1 MLHVFQPAS
10 FSDSARQALFE
21 AVQDALRASAQTSQA
36 DALLAGPLRL
46 PNGSLVDA
54 LLVRPHSLTL
64 LTLHP
69 GAGEL
74 SIPSFAASGWR
85 LDGVPLPTGSAINP
99 YVAFQ
104 EQREALLKLIG
115 PLLPPDAINSQFV
128 TGLWVPTGSVRFGAD
143 VEASMAEAPEA
154 RQFQLLPEVARLPRR
169 LAQLATPEIELTDA
183 DIRHLAEA
191 LPSAL
196 GAGQAAG
203 TGADGNRRSFGSLMQ
218 NSARQLWRWIGA
230 EDIDSLSPDTYEL
243 AAQTEDRKHELE
255 QQQAALQQ
263 QLADQVRALE
273 ARESAREQSMAQLR
287 NQLAQ
292 AQAQSAPNTAELQA
306 RLARENQAKEEEEA
320 ALRQSQQEWQQRNHD
335 LDSKIQALEQ
345 LIQRLQA
352 VPSQA
357 APPAPAAP
365 TAAEQPSAAPAAA
378 EATAPTVPPPAPQP
392 AQAPPRAAVPPPPV
406 RPAQAPASSPQAAKA
421 FDSAA
426 AKAGARQFADR
437 LALSVAALRERL
449 GPRLTPGL
457 LKLLGGALGVVLLV
471 WLGSKLFS
479 SSAPEPYQANGRWGF
494 AKGDEPVVEAKYSSV
509 QPFQEGL
516 AVVERDGA
524 FGFVDTDGTEV
535 VPPTYDALNAY
546 AGGYARV
553 RVGDLYTFID
563 EDGQEFSH
571 YFYNAYDFAEGYA
584 PVLDRRGWFYISGPD
599 AGVPDNPRLFQE
611 AYPFRNGLA
620 RVRLNGTYTFIT
632 PKHLTD
638 PERSLEPFGRYE
650 QATDFVDGRARVR
663 QDGRSFF
670 IDEDGD
676 EVAE

>member
-1 MLHVFQPAS
+1 MLHVFQS
-10 FSDSARQALFE
+10 VTFSDPARQALFE
-21 AVQDALRASAQTSQA
+21 AVRDALQASAQTSQA

-46 PNGSLVDA
+46 PNSSAVDA

-64 LTLHP
+64 LVLHP

-74 SIPSFAASGWR
+74 SISSFAGSTWQ
-85 LDGVPLPTGSAINP
+85 LNGVPLPAGGAVNP

-104 EQREALLKLIG
+104 EQREAVLQLIG
-115 PLLPPDAINSQFV
+115 PLMPPDALNSRFV
-128 TGLWVPTGSVRFGAD
+128 TGLWVPTGPVRFGTD

-169 LAQLATPEIELTDA
+169 LAQLATPEIELTAA

-191 LPSAL
+191 LPGAL
-196 GAGQAAG
+196 GAPNAAEHKNG
-203 TGADGNRRSFGSLMQ
+203 PRTFGSLMH

-263 QLADQVRALE
+263 QLAEQVRALE
-273 ARESAREQSMAQLR
+273 AREAAREQSMAQLR
-287 NQLAQ
+287 TQLAQ
-292 AQAQSAPNTAELQA
+292 AQAQSAPNAAELQA
-306 RLARENQAKEEEEA
+306 RLAHESQAKEEEAA

-335 LDSKIQALEQ
+335 LDAKIQALEH
-345 LIQRLQA
+345 LIQRLQ
-352 VPSQA
+352 
-357 APPAPAAP
+357 
-365 TAAEQPSAAPAAA
+365 T
-378 EATAPTVPPPAPQP
+378 APQP
-392 AQAPPRAAVPPPPV
+392 ATAPAAGEQPAAVATSVAPPLPTPPPTPTPPRAA
-406 RPAQAPASSPQAAKA
+406 APTMQTDSSAPTPSA
-421 FDSAA
+421 FDVAA
-426 AKAGARQFADR
+426 VKAGAQELAGR
-437 LALSVAALRERL
+437 LAQGVAAARERL
-449 GPRLTPGL
+449 SPHLTPNL
-457 LKLLGGALGVVLLV
+457 LKLLAGALGVLVLV
-471 WLGSKLFS
+471 WLGNKLLG

-494 AKGDEPVVEAKYSSV
+494 AKGDEPVIEAKYDAV
-509 QPFQEGL
+509 QPFQEDL

-535 VPPTYDALNAY
+535 VPPAYDALNPY

-553 RVGDLYTFID
+553 RIGDLYTFID
-563 EDGQEFSH
+563 EEGAEFSH

-584 PVLDRRGWFYISGPD
+584 PVLDGRGWYYISGPD
-599 AGVPDNPRLFQE
+599 AGVPDQPRLFQE

-620 RVRLNGTYTFIT
+620 RVRLDGAYTFIT

-650 QATDFVDGRARVR
+650 HATDFAEGRARV
-663 QDGRSFF
+663 QQNGRTFF